1 MDTRMA
7 SSLNLPLLRM
17 FEAVARLGSFSEAA
31 TALHVSQPAVS
42 RAVRELEEQ
51 VGLPLI
57 ERGSDLHRSA
67 IRGVRLTPDGQAL
80 QAHAQGIFALEHAAV
95 QDLRQRVGL
104 QSGTLVVAAST
115 TVAGY
120 WLPGYLALW
129 RQHYPRLHC
138 ALRVGN
144 TEEVAGWV
152 ARCEADVGLVE
163 GEVTGPT
170 LEVADWHEDAMALV
184 AAPDH
189 PLARAGTVTPRQ
201 LQSCRWLAR
210 EAGSGTRTEMEAFW
224 AAMGIAPAACDE
236 LGSNEAIARVA
247 AAGDGVALLPQV
259 LVADLLQL
267 QALQVLA
274 PSAAMLRRAPTVQ
287 RQQRPAGTCWV
298 RALHVLTL
306 RGRPRGPAVSTFMT
320 LLRPPG

>member
-7 SSLNLPLLRM
+7 SSLNLHLLRM

-163 GEVTGPT
+163 GGVTGTRMRWRWWPPPIT
-170 LEVADWHEDAMALV
+170 LWRGLEPSRHGSCSHAGGS
-184 AAPDH
+184 
-189 PLARAGTVTPRQ
+189 LARPDRARARRWRPSGLPWALPPPPATNWAATRPLPVWRRQ
-201 LQSCRWLAR
+201 AMVWRCCLRCWWRICCSCRPCRCW
-210 EAGSGTRTEMEAFW
+210 
-224 AAMGIAPAACDE
+224 P
-236 LGSNEAIARVA
+236 
-247 AAGDGVALLPQV
+247 LPQ
-259 LVADLLQL
+259 
-267 QALQVLA
+267 
-274 PSAAMLRRAPTVQ
+274 PCSAEPRPCSGSRDRPE
-287 RQQRPAGTCWV
+287 PAGC
-298 RALHVLTL
+298 AHC
-306 RGRPRGPAVSTFMT
+306 MC
-320 LLRPPG
+320 